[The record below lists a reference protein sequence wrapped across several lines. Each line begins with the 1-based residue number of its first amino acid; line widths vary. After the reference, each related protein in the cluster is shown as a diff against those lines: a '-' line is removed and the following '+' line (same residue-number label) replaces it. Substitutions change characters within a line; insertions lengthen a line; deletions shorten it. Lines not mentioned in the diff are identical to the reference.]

1 MSCNIY
7 DVWHFKETVS
17 LKDMVALAQQISVIQ
32 RDAVKDEIIQFFD
45 NVC

>member
-17 LKDMVALAQQISVIQ
+17 LKDMVALAQQISGAFPTIWG
-32 RDAVKDEIIQFFD
+32 E
-45 NVC
+45 